1 MGSIKSFPN
10 NRDEYVGA
18 EYAMRWL
25 HGRTSGVFA
34 ANNNAAVAAVQNSM
48 AVTVSDGLGWITDA
62 ENNGVVWWNDTE
74 KTSGAKIQLTVDA
87 ADGVLNRIDRVIVEW
102 KTTDYADLPE
112 LKILKGT
119 PASTAAAPALTN
131 NTTVRQLSL
140 AQISIAAGTTAITA
154 AMITDERL
162 NNSVCGLV
170 TESVTADTSVIN
182 AQFTA
187 LLAQFREAI
196 AQAVAGTIPEHSI
209 TLLMLAEE
217 VTAIALGG
225 VATVNSKSP
234 DEAGNV
240 GIVAGDIPYTSG
252 SESTVKSVLD
262 GKQSATSGLSAST
275 DVADGDYFPF
285 FDTSASANKKTL
297 WSNIVSKI
305 RSALFGTLNGFLKAN
320 GSGTLSAVSTVPVA
334 NGGTGGTTAATARS
348 NLGITPANI
357 GAIAT
362 TAGAVGT
369 SNLGDKV
376 VTAAKLAA
384 DAVKLTFTNKSV
396 AASAFV
402 SNSTYSDFP
411 YRAAVTLTG
420 VTAAMI
426 PEVFFGLTDAM
437 SGNFAPVAE
446 SYAGGIYIYAAAK
459 PSATITIPTILC
471 WR

>member
-1 MGSIKSFPN
+1 MGNIHIVTGYK
-10 NRDEYVGA
+10 GA
-18 EYAMRWL
+18 AHVTSEDDGSLYAAIF
-25 HGRTSGVFA
+25 G
-34 ANNNAAVAAVQNSM
+34 
-48 AVTVSDGLGWITDA
+48 
-62 ENNGVVWWNDTE
+62 NGQ
-74 KTSGAKIQLTVDA
+74 K
-87 ADGVLNRIDRVIVEW
+87 VLNRGNKFAASVISNNSIRVLDGDIMMQGRHIRLNENTYVDLTIENGAQDVSRNDLIVARYTKDASTGVE
-102 KTTDYADLPE
+102 DCNLVV
-112 LKILKGT
+112 IKG
-119 PASTAAAPALTN
+119 TAAASNPSDPA
-131 NTTVRQLSL
+131 
-140 AQISIAAGTTAITA
+140 
-154 AMITDERL
+154 
-162 NNSVCGLV
+162 
-170 TESVTADTSVIN
+170 
-182 AQFTA
+182 
-187 LLAQFREAI
+187 
-196 AQAVAGTIPEHSI
+196 
-209 TLLMLAEE
+209 
-217 VTAIALGG
+217 
-225 VATVNSKSP
+225 
-234 DEAGNV
+234 
-240 GIVAGDIPYTSG
+240 YTSG
-252 SESTVKSVLD
+252 NIIEDHDALNDMPLYRVPIVGLNVQNLVPLFETIDDNLLSIGT
-262 GKQSATSGLSAST
+262 KQAATKDLTAST
-275 DVADGDYFPF
+275 DVVDGDYFPF
-285 FDTSASANKKTL
+285 YDTSASENKKTL

-305 RSALFGTLNGFLKAN
+305 RTAFFGTLNGFLKAN

-369 SNLGDKV
+369 SNLGSNV

-411 YRAAVTLTG
+411 YRAAVALTG

-459 PSATITIPTILC
+459 PSAAVTIPTILC

>member
-1 MGSIKSFPN
+1 MGNIHIVTGYK
-10 NRDEYVGA
+10 GA
-18 EYAMRWL
+18 AHVTSEDDGSLYAAIF
-25 HGRTSGVFA
+25 G
-34 ANNNAAVAAVQNSM
+34 
-48 AVTVSDGLGWITDA
+48 
-62 ENNGVVWWNDTE
+62 NGQ
-74 KTSGAKIQLTVDA
+74 K
-87 ADGVLNRIDRVIVEW
+87 VLNRGNKFAASVISNNSIRVLDGDIMMQGRHIRLNENTYVDLTIENGAQDVSRNDLIVARYTKDASTGVE
-102 KTTDYADLPE
+102 DCNLVV
-112 LKILKGT
+112 IKG
-119 PASTAAAPALTN
+119 TAAASNPSDPA
-131 NTTVRQLSL
+131 
-140 AQISIAAGTTAITA
+140 
-154 AMITDERL
+154 
-162 NNSVCGLV
+162 
-170 TESVTADTSVIN
+170 
-182 AQFTA
+182 
-187 LLAQFREAI
+187 
-196 AQAVAGTIPEHSI
+196 
-209 TLLMLAEE
+209 
-217 VTAIALGG
+217 
-225 VATVNSKSP
+225 
-234 DEAGNV
+234 
-240 GIVAGDIPYTSG
+240 YTSG
-252 SESTVKSVLD
+252 NIIEDHDALNDMPLYRVPIVGLNVQNLVPLFETIDDNLLSIGT
-262 GKQSATSGLSAST
+262 KQTATKDLTAST
-275 DVADGDYFPF
+275 DVVDGDYFPF
-285 FDTSASANKKTL
+285 YDTSESENKKTL
-297 WSNIVSKI
+297 WSNIVAKI
-305 RSALFGTLNGFLKAN
+305 RTAFFGTLNGFLKAN

-369 SNLGDKV
+369 SNLGSNV

-459 PSATITIPTILC
+459 PSAAVTIPTILC